1 MVPFVE
7 TGDESMSEGD
17 ESDNVDLT
25 DGSSYNSDG
34 SEWTQGIFFYQ
45 LCLDYSLTE
54 HIEGA
59 SAGFEHTPA
68 SRYSNVSRHYSLP
81 IAGPSLWVGDPV
93 VALRVRYLLPSD
105 LRCSHLRL
113 LLGSSSVICSCYA
126 PRSHVEGGRTL
137 PLQEVEGR
145 HNRQQEQYFDYS
157 RDQPFN

>member
-1 MVPFVE
+1 MDPR
-7 TGDESMSEGD
+7 
-17 ESDNVDLT
+17 
-25 DGSSYNSDG
+25 Y
-34 SEWTQGIFFYQ
+34 FFYQ
-45 LCLDYSLTE
+45 LCPDYSLTE

-81 IAGPSLWVGDPV
+81 IGGPSLWVGDPV
-93 VALRVRYLLPSD
+93 VALRVRYLLPND

-113 LLGSSSVICSCYA
+113 LLGSSSILCSCYA

-157 RDQPFN
+157 RDQPFNRSLGDSSLTIGDYSASRGQLLTSRTLL

>member
-7 TGDESMSEGD
+7 ADDESMSEGD

-25 DGSSYNSDG
+25 DGSSYDSDG
-34 SEWTQGIFFYQ
+34 SEWTQGIFFYL
-45 LCLDYSLTE
+45 LCLGDSLTK

-81 IAGPSLWVGDPV
+81 IGGPSLWVGDPV
-93 VALRVRYLLPSD
+93 VALRVRYLLPNN

-113 LLGSSSVICSCYA
+113 LLGSSSVLCSCYA
-126 PRSHVEGGRTL
+126 SRSHVEGGRTL
-137 PLQEVEGR
+137 SVQDVERR
-145 HNRQQEQYFDYS
+145 HNRQ
-157 RDQPFN
+157 